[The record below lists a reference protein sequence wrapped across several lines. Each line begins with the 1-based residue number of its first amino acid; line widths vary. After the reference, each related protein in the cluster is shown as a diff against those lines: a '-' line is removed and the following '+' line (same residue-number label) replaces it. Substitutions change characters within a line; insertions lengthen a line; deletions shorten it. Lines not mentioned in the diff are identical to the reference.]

1 MPFKGF
7 QTLSDSEKHEAAQFA
22 AMAGFT
28 FHAASHIWYA
38 DESQTVVLRL
48 HSGADITI
56 EPACEGGYA

>member
-1 MPFKGF
+1 MFGF
-7 QTLSDSEKHEAAQFA
+7 QLLNDEQKVEAANIA

-28 FHAASHIWYA
+28 VHDASHIWYA
-38 DESQTVVLRL
+38 DETQTLVLRL